1 MDVFAL
7 RQSLIEQ
14 YASFAKSFTTIRAAD
29 IRTQVERAYDA
40 GRFWPEPLL
49 QINPKFKPGPNI
61 RTLAESGVLH
71 PACPSLFKEIDLH
84 EHQHV
89 AVELARKG
97 KSYVV
102 TTGTGSGKSLCFF
115 IPIVDAVLRAKE
127 HDATPR
133 TRAIV
138 IYPMNALANSQL
150 EELRKFIGKDG
161 PVTFARYTGQ
171 ENNDERQRIRD
182 NPPDILLTNFMMLEL
197 LMTRQAELDRAV
209 IRNCEGLQYL
219 VLDELHT
226 YRGRQGAD
234 VAMLVRRVRER
245 LGGDAMQCIGTSATM
260 ASGESREDRNVQVA
274 AVASRLFA
282 TPIDP
287 FDVVTETLV
296 RNTNPAETAESVA
309 TKLPSIMHAGISGTA
324 PNATLRNH
332 PLAVW
337 VETRLGLERE
347 GGAKWVRARPRT
359 LSEAV
364 GELSRDSGCSSA
376 VCTEALQKFLL
387 IASTPE
393 CDRGVPSGGE
403 EPLFAFKLHQF
414 LSGAGVAYTTLDA
427 PGTRHVVLDGQQYLP
442 GDDTRRLYH
451 TYFCRDCGQEYHPVR
466 VREGSGKK
474 LVLPRDIDD
483 MPRSDDGEDDA
494 EDAGEDAERER
505 LGFVTPLSPADDP
518 DPLKFSGELED
529 YPESWVETMKSGPR
543 LKRSYGKLAAE
554 RLTVTTDGIASSGGT
569 PVWFLPGK
577 FRFCVRCGVTHVSAG
592 KDLSRL
598 ASLSA
603 EGRSSATTVLL
614 SSVLRWMHE
623 MKTPEERTKRKLLAF
638 TDNRQDA
645 ALQAGHFNDFSF
657 VCLLRSA
664 VLRALGASADGLEDS
679 ALGLSILAA
688 LGFDR
693 PVLAGEDPEQTH
705 LREWM
710 SDPNR
715 SPADVREATETLRQ
729 VLAYRAWFD
738 QRRGWRYTNPNL
750 EELGL
755 LRVEYRG
762 LSEFC
767 ADVANFERAP
777 DLLRRATPAVRERVF
792 RELFDYLRQGLA
804 VDAAALDPSS
814 HGPVQDRSANL
825 LRAPWGF
832 SRYGE
837 DTPQPWRWLV
847 LDAPSRGKLKP
858 KDEQYLLRSGL
869 QTTLGRRLRTSKLW
883 NDAAAAG
890 LNTAGWRELLEAM
903 LESARKGGFVRHFE
917 HTEVRVP
924 GFQLNNL
931 AVRFTKGD
939 GTNAKRANSYFAG
952 LYRALDEMMGIPG
965 HPLFQLEAR
974 EHTAQVDGR
983 VREVRE
989 MRFRYSEK
997 EQAQLRDA
1005 DKGAKAVG
1013 ETARFLPALVC
1024 SPTMELGVDISSLN
1038 VVYLRNVPPTPA
1050 NYVQRA
1056 GRAGR
1061 SGQAAL
1067 VLTYCASRS
1076 PHDQY
1081 FFRAQN
1087 AMVHGEVRPPLLD
1100 LANRE
1105 LIDSHLQAI
1114 WLSCTSRELDNSI
1127 ATLLQL
1133 DRPGLPLKSE
1143 VERDL
1148 TEAGVAEEAADRG
1161 VRVLRMLRAELTPES
1176 APWFTDEESCARDA
1190 ARTAFVRFNDAF
1202 RRWRELF
1209 QGAVEQARRAQAVLD
1224 NHSTYDPIEIKVARA
1239 RRNQAEEQINLL
1251 RRGSD
1256 SSASDFSTYR
1266 YLATEGFL
1274 PGYNFPR
1281 LPLMAYVPSS
1291 PDGGRGGFLQRP
1303 RFLGISE
1310 FGPRSLVYHE
1320 GRAFRVVA
1328 ARLALGTN
1336 TDGTTGPR
1344 LTTRSARVCRACG
1357 AAEFSDGRNF
1367 CHACEEALGDAQ
1379 VIGDLYRIENV
1390 DTQPALRITAN
1401 DEERQRQAFELQ
1413 TVFEWARR
1421 GSRVDTR
1428 AVKALDDGATEVLTL
1443 RYGPGAT
1450 ITRINKGMRRRKNKG
1465 VLGFNIDPRNGTWAR
1480 QEDDDQQQAPDPERT
1495 PPQRIVPYVQDQKN
1509 ALHLMPGAPM
1519 TERTLATLQHA
1530 LRRGIEAAFQLEEG
1544 ELLVE
1549 PLPDAANRHGLLFYE
1564 ATEGGAGVLS
1574 RLVHDAAALPRVA
1587 RTALQVMH
1595 LDVPDEGRVPPAE
1608 ELHDVHGPV
1617 CVSSCY
1623 RCLMSYYNQPDH
1635 ELIDRRDDAARDALV
1650 RLANGSTL
1658 LLPSAA
1664 DEVEEEG
1671 AADEDTWEARW
1682 RLAFEGTLPDAPR
1695 PVRSTIGEFVVL
1707 QWTDDFIAIALP
1719 DTPRD
1724 LQGDWEDRGYTFVRF
1739 AGDELA
1745 WPPIFA
1751 RLARL
1756 LGITGGTP
1764 A

>member
-7 RQSLIEQ
+7 RQSLIDQ
-14 YASFAKSFTTIRAAD
+14 YASFARSFTTIRASD
-29 IRTQVERAYDA
+29 IRTQVEKAYDQ

-49 QINPKFKPGPNI
+49 QINPRFKPGQNI
-61 RTLAESGVLH
+61 RELADRGHLH
-71 PACPSLFKEIDLH
+71 SKCPALFRNIDLH
-84 EHQHV
+84 HHQHE
-89 AVELARKG
+89 AIELARKG
-97 KSYVV
+97 NSYVV

-115 IPIVDAVLRAKE
+115 IPIVDAVLRAK
-127 HDATPR
+127 DTDPTRR

-150 EELRKFIGKDG
+150 EELSKFIGKDG

-171 ENNDERQRIRD
+171 ETDEERQRIRN

-209 IRNCEGLQYL
+209 IRNCEGLKFL

-245 LGGDAMQCIGTSATM
+245 LGGDSMQCIGTSATM
-260 ASGESREDRNVQVA
+260 ASGESREDRNAQVA

-282 TPIDP
+282 TAIDP
-287 FDVVTETLV
+287 FHVVTETLV

-309 TKLPSIMHAGISGTA
+309 AQLPTVIHTGLSSSLS
-324 PNATLRNH
+324 NASLRNH

-337 VETRLGLERE
+337 VETRLGIERVE
-347 GGAKWVRARPRT
+347 GNKWVRARPRT
-359 LSEAV
+359 LSQAV
-364 GELSRDSGCSSA
+364 GELARDSGCLSA
-376 VCTEALQKFLL
+376 SCTDALQQFLL
-387 IASTPE
+387 MAATPE
-393 CDRGVPSGGE
+393 CDRGVPNGSD

-414 LSGAGVAYTTLDA
+414 LSGAGVAYATLDM
-427 PGTRHVVLDGQQYLP
+427 PGSRYVVLDGQQFLP
-442 GDDTRRLYH
+442 GDETRRLYH

-466 VREGSGKK
+466 LREGTGQK

-483 MPRSDDGEDDA
+483 MPRSDDEEEAG
-494 EDAGEDAERER
+494 DAGEDAERER
-505 LGFVTPLSPADDP
+505 LGFLTPISGPDDP
-518 DPLKFSGELED
+518 EPLKFTGALED
-529 YPESWVETMKSGPR
+529 YPESWLETMKSGPR
-543 LKRSYGKLAAE
+543 LKRSYAKRAAE
-554 RLTVTTDGIASSGGT
+554 RYQVATDGVVTSEGT

-592 KDLSRL
+592 KDLTRL

-614 SSVLRWMHE
+614 SNVLRWMHD
-623 MKTPEERTKRKLLAF
+623 MKAPEERTKRKLLSF

-664 VLRALGASADGLEDS
+664 VLRALGSARDGLEDS
-679 ALGLSILAA
+679 ALGASILAA

-693 PVLAGEDPEQTH
+693 PILAGEDPEQTH

-710 SDPNR
+710 SDPHR
-715 SPADVREATETLRQ
+715 SPADVREATEVLRQ

-755 LRVEYRG
+755 LQVEYRG
-762 LSEFC
+762 LDTFC
-767 ADVANFERAP
+767 ADESRFARAP
-777 DLLRRATPAVRERVF
+777 ELLKRATPIVRNRAF

-804 VDAAALDPSS
+804 VDAAALDPSL
-814 HGPVQDRSANL
+814 HGPLQDKSANL
-825 LRAPWGF
+825 LRSPWGF

-837 DTPQPWRWLV
+837 DVPQPWRWLL
-847 LDAPSRGKLKP
+847 LDSPSRDKLKP
-858 KDEQYLLRSGL
+858 KDELFLLRSGL
-869 QTTLGRRLRTSKLW
+869 QTVLGKRLRSSKLW
-883 NDAAAAG
+883 DNADAAR
-890 LNTAGWRELLEAM
+890 LNTAAYRELLETM
-903 LESARKGGFVRHFE
+903 LDVARAGGFVRYFE
-917 HTEVRVP
+917 HTELRLP
-924 GFQLNNL
+924 GYQLNNL
-931 AVRFTKGD
+931 AVRFAKGD
-939 GTNAKRANSYFAG
+939 GAQAKRPNAYFSA
-952 LYRALDEMMGIPG
+952 LYGALDDMLGMPG
-965 HPLFQLEAR
+965 HPLFELEAR
-974 EHTAQVDGR
+974 EHTAQVDSR
-983 VREVRE
+983 VREMRE
-989 MRFRYSEK
+989 MRFRYSDK
-997 EQAQLRDA
+997 EQALLRDST
-1005 DKGAKAVG
+1005 KGAKTVG
-1013 ETARFLPALVC
+1013 ETTRFLPALVC

-1081 FFRAQN
+1081 FFRNQH

-1105 LIDSHLQAI
+1105 LIESHLQAI
-1114 WLSCTSRELDNSI
+1114 WLSCTSRELDSSI

-1133 DRPGLPLKSE
+1133 DRPGLLLKSE
-1143 VERDL
+1143 YERDL
-1148 TEAGVAEEAADRG
+1148 TAPDIATEAARRG
-1161 VRVLRMLRAELTPES
+1161 ARVLAMLRSELTS
-1176 APWFTDEESCARDA
+1176 DTAPWFTDGPSFAREVASA
-1190 ARTAFVRFNDAF
+1190 AFTRFDEAF

-1209 QGAVEQARRAQAVLD
+1209 QGAADQARRAQAIID
-1224 NHSTYDPIEIKVARA
+1224 NHATYDRTEIQNART
-1239 RRNQAEEQINLL
+1239 RRRQAEEQLDLL

-1256 SSASDFSTYR
+1256 SSASDFFTYR

-1291 PDGGRGGFLQRP
+1291 PEGARGGFLQRP
-1303 RFLGISE
+1303 RFLGLSE

-1328 ARLALGTN
+1328 ARLTLSTN
-1336 TDGTTGPR
+1336 ADGSAGR
-1344 LTTRSARVCRACG
+1344 LTTRSARVCRTCG
-1357 AAEFSDGRNF
+1357 AAEFSEGRNF
-1367 CHACEEALGDAQ
+1367 CHACGSALGDAQ
-1379 VIGDLYRIENV
+1379 VIGNLYRIENV

-1421 GSRVDTR
+1421 GNRVDTR
-1428 AVKALDDGATEVLTL
+1428 AVQALDDGATEILTL

-1450 ITRINKGMRRRKNKG
+1450 ITRINKGMRRRSNKG

-1480 QEDDDQQQAPDPERT
+1480 QEDDDTQQAPDPSRT

-1530 LRRGIEAAFQLEEG
+1530 LRRGIEATFQLEEG

-1549 PLPDAANRHGLLFYE
+1549 PLPDAANRQGLLFYE

-1574 RLVHDAAALPRVA
+1574 RLVHDSTALPRVA
-1587 RTALQVMH
+1587 RMALQVMH
-1595 LDVPDEGRVPPAE
+1595 LDVPNEGRVPAADDLTDVSGPA
-1608 ELHDVHGPV
+1608 

-1635 ELIDRRDDAARDALV
+1635 ELIDRRDATAREALV
-1650 RLANGSTL
+1650 RLANGSTV
-1658 LLPSAA
+1658 LLPSSA
-1664 DEVEEEG
+1664 DEE
-1671 AADEDTWEARW
+1671 ADEPAEATDTWEARW
-1682 RLAFEGTLPDAPR
+1682 RIAFEGTLPDAPR
-1695 PVRSTIGEFVVL
+1695 PMRSMIGTSVVL
-1707 QWTDDFIAIALP
+1707 QWTEDLIAIALP

-1724 LQGDWEDRGYTFVRF
+1724 LQADWEDRGYTFVRF

-1756 LGITGGTP
+1756 LGVPGT
-1764 A
+1764 AST

>member
-7 RQSLIEQ
+7 RQSLIDQ
-14 YASFAKSFTTIRAAD
+14 YASFAKSFTTIRAGD
-29 IRTQVERAYDA
+29 IRAQVQRAYDA

-61 RTLAESGVLH
+61 RSLSESGVLH
-71 PACPSLFKEIDLH
+71 PRTASLFHDIDLH

-127 HDATPR
+127 ANPTPR

-150 EELRKFIGKDG
+150 EELAKFIGKDG

-171 ENNDERQRIRD
+171 EKEEERQRIRN

-209 IRNCEGLQYL
+209 IRNCDGLQFL

-245 LGGDAMQCIGTSATM
+245 LGGEAMQCIGTSATM
-260 ASGESREDRNVQVA
+260 ASGESREDRNAQVA
-274 AVASRLFA
+274 AVATRLFA

-309 TKLPSIMHAGISGTA
+309 SKLPSVIHSGIASNL
-324 PNATLRNH
+324 PNASLRNH
-332 PLAVW
+332 PLAIW
-337 VETRLGLERE
+337 VETRLGIERE
-347 GGAKWVRARPRT
+347 SGAKWVRARPRT

-364 GELSRDSGCSSA
+364 GELARDSGCSSA
-376 VCTEALQKFLL
+376 SCTDALQKFLL
-387 IASTPE
+387 LASTPE
-393 CDRGVPSGGE
+393 CDRGVLDGGE

-414 LSGAGVAYTTLDA
+414 LSGAGVAYTTLEA
-427 PGTRHVVLDGQQYLP
+427 PGARRVVLDGQQYLP
-442 GDDTRRLYH
+442 GDDSRRLYH
-451 TYFCRDCGQEYHPVR
+451 TYFCRDCGQEYLPVR
-466 VREGSGKK
+466 LREGNGKQQ
-474 LVLPRDIDD
+474 VLPRDIDD

-505 LGFVTPLSPADDP
+505 LGFVTLLSVPDDP
-518 DPLKFSGELED
+518 DPLRFSGALED
-529 YPESWVETMKSGPR
+529 YPETWVETMKSGPR
-543 LKRSYGKLAAE
+543 LKRSHGRLAAE
-554 RLTVTTDGIASSGGT
+554 RLDVTTDGQVAYGAT

-598 ASLSA
+598 AGLSA

-614 SSVLRWMHE
+614 SSALRWMHE
-623 MKTPEERTKRKLLAF
+623 MKTPEERTKRKLLGF

-664 VLRALGASADGLEDS
+664 VLRALGAAPDGIEDA
-679 ALGLSILAA
+679 ALGASVMAS

-693 PVLAGEDPEQTH
+693 PVLTGEDPEHTH

-715 SPADVREATETLRQ
+715 SPADVREASEALRQ
-729 VLAYRAWFD
+729 VLSYRTWFD

-762 LSEFC
+762 LTNFC
-767 ADVANFERAP
+767 ADDERFSKAHY
-777 DLLRRATPAVRERVF
+777 LLKVATPDIRERVL
-792 RELFDYLRQGLA
+792 RELFDYMRQGLA
-804 VDAAALDPSS
+804 VDAAALDPSL
-814 HGPVQDRSANL
+814 HGPLQDKSANL
-825 LRAPWGF
+825 LRTPWGF

-837 DTPQPWRWLV
+837 DVPQSWRWLMI
-847 LDAPSRGKLKP
+847 DSPSRDKIKP
-858 KDEQYLLRSGL
+858 KDETYLLRSGL
-869 QTTLGRRLRTSKLW
+869 QTTLGRRLRSSKLW
-883 NDAAAAG
+883 GNADAARI
-890 LNTAGWRELLEAM
+890 NTAQWRELLQDLLDVSVA
-903 LESARKGGFVRHFE
+903 GGFVRYCP
-917 HTEVRVP
+917 HTELRQA
-924 GFQLNNL
+924 GFQLNSL

-939 GTNAKRANSYFAG
+939 GVRAKRPNAYFTG
-952 LYRALDEMMGIPG
+952 LYRAIDEMLGLPG

-974 EHTAQVDGR
+974 EHTAQVDSR
-983 VREVRE
+983 VREMRE

-997 EQAQLRDA
+997 EQAALRDPE
-1005 DKGAKAVG
+1005 KGARMVG

-1067 VLTYCASRS
+1067 VLTYCAARS

-1114 WLSCTSRELDNSI
+1114 WLSCTSRELDGSI
-1127 ATLLQL
+1127 GNLLQL
-1133 DRPGLPLKSE
+1133 DRPGLPVRSDI
-1143 VERDL
+1143 ERDL
-1148 TEAGVAEEAADRG
+1148 THPAIANDAAARG
-1161 VRVLRMLRAELTPES
+1161 ARVLNMLRHELTPDT
-1176 APWFTDEESCARDA
+1176 APWYTDAESCAREA
-1190 ARTAFVRFNDAF
+1190 ADKAFDRFNDAF

-1209 QGAVEQARRAQAVLD
+1209 QSAEDQARRAQAVL
-1224 NHSTYDPIEIKVARA
+1224 NIRSSYDPKETKNAQA
-1239 RRNQAEEQINLL
+1239 RRKQAEDQLDLL
-1251 RRGSD
+1251 RRVSD
-1256 SSASDFSTYR
+1256 SSASDFFTYR

-1291 PDGGRGGFLQRP
+1291 PDGTRAGFLQRP
-1303 RFLGISE
+1303 RFLGLSE

-1328 ARLALGTN
+1328 ARLTLGSNPDSAT
-1336 TDGTTGPR
+1336 GTR
-1344 LTTRSARVCRACG
+1344 LTTRSARICRTCG
-1357 AAEFSDGRNF
+1357 AAEFGDARNL
-1367 CHACEEALGDAQ
+1367 CHACGGTLADAQ
-1379 VIGDLYRIENV
+1379 VIGELYRIENV

-1421 GSRVDTR
+1421 DNRVDTR
-1428 AVKALDDGATEVLTL
+1428 ALRALDEGAGEILTL

-1450 ITRINKGMRRRKNKG
+1450 ITRINKGMRRRKKKG

-1480 QEDDDQQQAPDPERT
+1480 QEDDDREPSPDPTRT

-1530 LRRGIEAAFQLEEG
+1530 LRRGIEATFQLEEG

-1549 PLPDAANRHGLLFYE
+1549 PLPDAANRQGLLFYE

-1574 RLVHDAAALPRVA
+1574 RLVHDASALPRVA
-1587 RTALQVMH
+1587 RAALQVMH
-1595 LDVPDEGRVPPAE
+1595 LDVQDHGRVPTV
-1608 ELHDVHGPV
+1608 LDLVDVTGPV

-1635 ELIDRRDDAARDALV
+1635 ELIDRRDEAARDVLV
-1650 RLANGSTL
+1650 SLANGTTM
-1658 LLPSAA
+1658 LLPSASDDVDDGQEA
-1664 DEVEEEG
+1664 ET
-1671 AADEDTWEARW
+1671 DTWAARW
-1682 RLAFEGTLPDAPR
+1682 LTAYGEMFPDAPR
-1695 PVRSTIGEFVVL
+1695 PFPSNIGDLVVL
-1707 QWTDDFIAIALP
+1707 QWSDDLVAVALP

-1724 LQGDWEDRGYTFVRF
+1724 LQADLEDRGYTFVRF
-1739 AGDELA
+1739 SDDELM
-1745 WPPIFA
+1745 WPPIFN

-1756 LGITGGTP
+1756 LGVSGGGTT
-1764 A
+1764 